1 MKDSTRDKICK
12 SPQYVQKKS
21 QYSIYQQKKKKKE
34 IIIFSIYTRSSKIS
48 PKLIVSLI
56 WSQKLQ
62 EGEKQIY
69 RLTERWRIVTNQQ
82 PHADSPLDCKS

>member
-21 QYSIYQQKKKKKE
+21 QYSIYQQKKKR
-34 IIIFSIYTRSSKIS
+34 IIFSIYTHTSKIS

-56 WSQKLQ
+56 WSQKLE
-62 EGEKQIY
+62 EGERIKVD
-69 RLTERWRIVTNQQ
+69 RLSEHQRIAPNQQ
-82 PHADSPLDCKS
+82 PHADSPVD